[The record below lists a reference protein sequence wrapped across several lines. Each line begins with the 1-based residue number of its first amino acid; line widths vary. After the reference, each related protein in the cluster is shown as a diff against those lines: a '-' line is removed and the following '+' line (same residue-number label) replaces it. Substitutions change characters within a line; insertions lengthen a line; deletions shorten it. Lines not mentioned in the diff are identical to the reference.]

1 MVDVSAIA
9 PSLALAA
16 DGIWRAAAHETV
28 SYPAEGHQ
36 ACFQVEDTSFWF
48 NHRNAC
54 IAAAVKGFPPPHREP
69 IFDIGGGNGF
79 VSLGLAKAGFET
91 VLVEPGEPGAAN
103 AKRRGVETVI
113 CATTST
119 AGFRAST
126 LGAIGLFDVIEHI
139 EDDLAFLHSMRNL
152 LKPGGRLYVTVPAY
166 PLLWS
171 GEDPAAGHFR
181 RYTGQSIGA
190 VVQRAGFTL
199 EYLTHI
205 FRPLPLPILLFRAL
219 PYRLGLGRASGG
231 APGLAKDHSPGNGK
245 AAGLVDWLLRSEVRN
260 IDAKRAMSF
269 GGSCLLVAS
278 AA

>member
-9 PSLALAA
+9 PNLALAA
-16 DGIWRAAAHETV
+16 DGIWRTTAHETV
-28 SYPAEGHQ
+28 SYPAGGHQ
-36 ACFQVEDTSFWF
+36 ACFQVEDSSFWF

-54 IAAAVKGFPPPHREP
+54 IAAAAKGFPPPNREP

-91 VLVEPGEPGAAN
+91 VLVEPGEPGALN
-103 AKRRGVETVI
+103 GKRRGIETVI

-126 LGAIGLFDVIEHI
+126 LGAIGLFDVIEHVG
-139 EDDLAFLHSMRNL
+139 DDLAFLRSMRNL
-152 LKPGGRLYVTVPAY
+152 LKPGGRLYATVPAY

-181 RYTGQSIGA
+181 RYTGKSIGS
-190 VVQRAGFTL
+190 VVERAGFTL

-205 FRPLPLPILLFRAL
+205 FRPLPVPILLFRAL
-219 PYRLGLGRASGG
+219 PYRLGLGGATGDAGELASAHNAG
-231 APGLAKDHSPGNGK
+231 KGK
-245 AAGLVDWLLRSEVRN
+245 AADLLDWLLRSEVRN
-260 IDAKRAMSF
+260 IDSKRAMSF